1 MLTQKNLEIKA
12 SLLPVKLACALYLS
26 VCCIE
31 ALGIIRSR
39 KTHKKHLS
47 GRAVQVAVLSCVYIF
62 LSSWEQNL
70 RLK

>member
-1 MLTQKNLEIKA
+1 MLNRASHFDSCSKKNLEIKA

-31 ALGIIRSR
+31 ALGIIKSR

-47 GRAVQVAVLSCVYIF
+47 GRAVQVCLVVFIF
-62 LSSWEQNL
+62 F
-70 RLK
+70 